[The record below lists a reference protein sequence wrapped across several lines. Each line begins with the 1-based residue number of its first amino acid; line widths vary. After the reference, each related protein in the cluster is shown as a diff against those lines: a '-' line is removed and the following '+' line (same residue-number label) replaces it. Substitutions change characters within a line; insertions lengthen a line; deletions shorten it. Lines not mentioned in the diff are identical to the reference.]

1 MENNF
6 VLQFFFVY
14 LYCVKKSK
22 MKIDEL
28 KELIKNGKKTNATL
42 PLIQLEQLKK
52 VADVTF
58 EINRETNDY
67 FYKVN
72 LNDLVDK
79 EFKQELL
86 TDNKW
91 ELSDNG
97 EEIYLFT

>member
-1 MENNF
+1 
-6 VLQFFFVY
+6 
-14 LYCVKKSK
+14 

-42 PLIQLEQLKK
+42 PLVQLEQLKK

-91 ELSDNG
+91 ELSDDG